1 MNLKQ
6 PIQIIFSVILIF
18 ALGAF
23 FGYNQKPDSFFIQ
36 TVSGKENPE
45 LVSSA
50 DFEIFWTAWKK
61 LDEKFPDAKEISTQ
75 DRIYGAIK
83 GLAYSFKDPYTDFL
97 VPDEFKSLNEDLR
110 GDLVGIGVEIDTK
123 DGLPRVLAPL
133 EGSPAEKAGVLA
145 GDIILEVDD
154 ITTEKLSLEEVISR
168 IRGEAGTIVK
178 ILVINEKDKKQRSIT
193 IARAVIKVPTL
204 KTETKDGVFII
215 HLYNFYDNSVPDF
228 NNAMKKYEESALDK
242 LVIDVRGNPGG
253 YLDSSIKIASWFLPT
268 DEIIVRE
275 KFAEGIEEENYRSTG
290 LDKLVTKKPT
300 LAILIDNGS
309 ASASEILSGALREKA
324 GAKLF
329 GEQTY
334 GKGSVQEVVNM
345 PNKTAL
351 KITVAKWLT
360 PEGISISDTGL
371 EPDFEVLD
379 NIDTEAD
386 ETLQAAIEYLNKK

>member
-6 PIQIIFSVILIF
+6 PIQIVASVIFIF
-18 ALGAF
+18 ALGTF
-23 FGYNQKPDSFFIQ
+23 FGYSQKPDSFFVK
-36 TVSGKENPE
+36 TVSGKEHTA
-45 LVSSA
+45 LVSNA

-133 EGSPAEKAGVLA
+133 EGSPAEKAGVLS

-154 ITTEKLSLEEVISR
+154 VTTEKLSLEEVISK
-168 IRGEAGTIVK
+168 IRGEAGTTVK

-193 IARAVIKVPTL
+193 ITRAVIKVPTL

-228 NNAMKKYEESALDK
+228 NNAMKKYNESALDK

-268 DEIIVRE
+268 DEVIVRE
-275 KFAEGIEEENYRSTG
+275 KFAEGKEEQNYRSTG
-290 LDKLVTKKPT
+290 LNSLITKKPT
-300 LAILIDNGS
+300 IAILVDNGS
-309 ASASEILSGALREKA
+309 ASASEILSGALRERA

-334 GKGSVQEVVNM
+334 GKGSVQEVIDM

-371 EPDFEVLD
+371 KPDFEVLD
-379 NIDTEAD
+379 NKETEAD
-386 ETLQAAIEYLNKK
+386 EILLEAIEYLNKK